1 MLVFEIAGGVFAL
14 LFLVAAMSSIEGVHD
29 R

>member
-14 LFLVAAMSSIEGVHD
+14 LFLVAAMSSMKDVHD